1 MEMSGLFAT
10 RLSGIEKTGFCF
22 QLRENMMSKSALIVG
37 LDIGTTKICAVV
49 GYVNSDGEVEVVG
62 IGTSVSTGMRKGV
75 VVNIE
80 QTVQSIRRAIE
91 DAELMAGCEINAVY
105 AGIAGSHIMSINSDG
120 VIAVKGGEVS
130 QRDIERAMDAAR
142 TMAIPADREVIH
154 TLPQEFIVDNQ
165 RGIVDPLGMAGV
177 RLEVKVHIVTG
188 AVSSAQNIVRACNR
202 ASLEVADLAL
212 ESLASAKAVLTQEE
226 REIGVALVDLGG
238 GTTDIAIFAN
248 DAIKHTAVLALGGQN
263 LSNDIAFGLRTPM
276 ASAERIKIKYGCCLG
291 DLVRNDEL
299 IEVPSVG
306 GREPRRI
313 SRRVLADICEPRM
326 DEILRLVDQ
335 IITRSGYKDMLGA
348 GIVLTGGTALME
360 GCQELGEEIFRRPTR
375 VGYPLRIGGLKD
387 VVNSPKCSTA
397 VGLLRYGAEREQQG
411 QRKFVTHNESGM
423 FEGVLA
429 KMKKWF
435 MDIS

>member
-1 MEMSGLFAT
+1 
-10 RLSGIEKTGFCF
+10 
-22 QLRENMMSKSALIVG
+22 MSKSALIVG

-80 QTVQSIRRAIE
+80 QTVQSIRSAIE

-142 TMAIPADREVIH
+142 TISIPADREVIH

-202 ASLEVADLAL
+202 SRLEVADLAL

-276 ASAERIKIKYGCCLG
+276 AAAERIKIKYGCCLG

-411 QRKFVTHNESGM
+411 QRKFVMHNESGM
-423 FEGVLA
+423 FDGVLA